1 MGDRDRRA
9 LPERRHLDRRN
20 AETFGGRRQGE
31 RRRFPRRQ
39 LAGAG
44 VLAAVA
50 LIAGRQ
56 QAKGLILPGA
66 AADPSIEVTT
76 DNFRLPEFDRAELEP
91 LIQEAAAEHGVSP
104 DLVRAVIQTESQF
117 DPMAVSPVG
126 AAGLMQL
133 MPNTAKRVGID
144 NPFDPR
150 ENVFGGVKYLSM
162 MMDRFKGNT
171 ALALAG
177 YNAGPEK
184 VKRHRGIPPYR
195 ETQGYV
201 RKIQKL
207 LADTDAAFSLP
218 VAKKKP
224 RRATLRASARR
235 MQVRQAAA
243 SARAKASGRRAA
255 VKARSSSAAK
265 RASVSA
271 RKAGSAR
278 SVKATKKTVRRPA
291 TRRTRASLRS

>member
-1 MGDRDRRA
+1 MEQGDRRA
-9 LPERRHLDRRN
+9 QPDRRHADRRHS
-20 AETFGGRRQGE
+20 ELFGGRRQAE
-31 RRRFPRRQ
+31 RRRFPRRH

-56 QAKGLILPGA
+56 QAKGLVLPGA
-66 AADPSIEVTT
+66 GADPSIEVTT
-76 DNFRLPEFDRAELEP
+76 DNFRLPAFDRAALEP

-104 DLVRAVIQTESQF
+104 DLVRAVIQTESRF

-162 MMDRFKGNT
+162 MMNRFKGNT

-218 VAKKKP
+218 VVKKKP

-235 MQVRQAAA
+235 AQVKKAAVG
-243 SARAKASGRRAA
+243 ARGKASQRTA
-255 VKARSSSAAK
+255 VKARTSAAGK
-265 RASVSA
+265 RASVST
-271 RKAGSAR
+271 RSAR
-278 SVKATKKTVRRPA
+278 SAKAVKKTVRRPT

>member
-1 MGDRDRRA
+1 MEQGDRRQTDRRA
-9 LPERRHLDRRN
+9 TDRRQP
-20 AETFGGRRQGE
+20 ELFSGGRRQAE
-31 RRRFPRRQ
+31 RRRFSRRKM
-39 LAGAG
+39 AGAG
-44 VLAAVA
+44 ILAMVA
-50 LIAGRQ
+50 LATGRSQGRQ
-56 QAKGLILPGA
+56 LVSPVES
-66 AADPSIEVTT
+66 DPTIEVTA
-76 DNFRLPEFDRAELEP
+76 DNFHLPAYDRASLEP
-91 LIQEAAAEHGVSP
+91 LIEEAAAEHGLSP
-104 DLVRAVIQTESQF
+104 HLVRAVIQTESQF
-117 DPMAVSPVG
+117 NPLAVSPVG

-162 MMDRFKGNT
+162 MMSRFKGNT

-218 VAKKKP
+218 VVKKKP
-224 RRATLRASARR
+224 RRASLRASARKGAAR
-235 MQVRQAAA
+235 SASVKRAAA
-243 SARAKASGRRAA
+243 RPASKARKATA
-255 VKARSSSAAK
+255 VKARTSSK
-265 RASVSA
+265 RAA
-271 RKAGSAR
+271 LRTPA
-278 SVKATKKTVRRPA
+278 KATKKPVRKS
-291 TRRTRASLRS
+291 TRRTRASLRG

>member
-1 MGDRDRRA
+1 MEQGDRRQADRRA
-9 LPERRHLDRRN
+9 ADRRRY
-20 AETFGGRRQGE
+20 EPLFGGRREGE
-31 RRRFPRRQ
+31 RRRFGRRKM
-39 LAGAG
+39 AGAG
-44 VLAAVA
+44 ILAVVA
-50 LIAGRQ
+50 LATGRSHGKQLIAPLAG
-56 QAKGLILPGA
+56 
-66 AADPSIEVTT
+66 DPSSIEVTA
-76 DNFRLPEFDRAELEP
+76 DNFHLPSYDRASLEP
-91 LIQEAAAEHGVSP
+91 LIQEAAAEHGVSA

-117 DPMAVSPVG
+117 NPLAVSPVG

-133 MPNTAKRVGID
+133 MPHTAKRVGID

-162 MMDRFKGNT
+162 MMSRFKGNT

-218 VAKKKP
+218 VVKKKP

-235 MQVRQAAA
+235 
-243 SARAKASGRRAA
+243 GAA
-255 VKARSSSAAK
+255 VK
-265 RASVSA
+265 RASVRGTAKS
-271 RKAGSAR
+271 RKAVVKPRTPSKRVALR
-278 SVKATKKTVRRPA
+278 TPAKATKKPVRKS
-291 TRRTRASLRS
+291 TRRTRASLRG